1 MRGQSRDKST
11 NQEKATVLKRIIC
24 NHKKTKVSLPLKV
37 SNIKKSE
44 VSLLGK
50 DSKTCGLNPN
60 SIIKNT
66 VSDLSVTQ

>member
-1 MRGQSRDKST
+1 MRGQSRDRST
-11 NQEKATVLKRIIC
+11 NQEKANVLKRIIC